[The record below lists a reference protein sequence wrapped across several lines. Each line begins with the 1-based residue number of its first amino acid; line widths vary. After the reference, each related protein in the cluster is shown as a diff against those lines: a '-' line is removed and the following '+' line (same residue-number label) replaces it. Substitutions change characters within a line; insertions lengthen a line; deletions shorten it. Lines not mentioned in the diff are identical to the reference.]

1 MFKKKPKAPKEA
13 VEGGKKKKGKLPVI
27 IALVVV
33 LGGGGFFM
41 MKGNGGK
48 EKPKVKIGAEVAE
61 LGEVLVN
68 LKGGSTYA
76 RMNIGLQFVEGF
88 DVAHLEKQ
96 KAVIRDAIIMVVSA
110 RSVGDISSPTGK
122 ELLKELIATSINHSL
137 HLLHPPEASEK
148 AQTEAPKEDAHGAE
162 KNHDDGEDN
171 GVPRAKRAHPEWDSD
186 EGPVLK
192 VYFSDFVT
200 Q

>member
-1 MFKKKPKAPKEA
+1 M

-41 MKGNGGK
+41 MKGKGGK

-68 LKGGSTYA
+68 LKGSSTYA
-76 RMNIGLQFVEGF
+76 RMNIGVQFVEGF

-96 KAVIRDAIIMVVSA
+96 KAIIRDAIIMVVSA
-110 RSVGDISSPTGK
+110 RTVGEVSTPFGK
-122 ELLKELIATSINHSL
+122 ELLKEQIAASINHSL
-137 HLLHPPEASEK
+137 HLLHPPEAGEK
-148 AQTEAPKEDAHGAE
+148 APGEAPKKDAHGANNGQE
-162 KNHDDGEDN
+162 DGESH
-171 GVPRAKRAHPEWDSD
+171 GIPRAKRVHPEWDSD